1 MKKLLF
7 LFSLL
12 LAFQQAM
19 AQTDFKASLWIP
31 QNSGLAFVKY
41 HIFEIHND
49 QLYLIERSITAN
61 FDTVKTKNPPAR
73 FKYDTLAKYPVSNEQ
88 LLKLTDIIE
97 HTDSLGHHTAAGCD
111 FAAGWPRFF
120 IYTSYKDKT
129 MSGYVANCYREH
141 IYKIVDQFNKIYPM
155 GDVITYNQ
163 KDLAILEANCNAKV
177 K

>member
-12 LAFQQAM
+12 FVLQHAM
-19 AQTDFKASLWIP
+19 AQKDFQASISIP

-41 HIFEIHND
+41 HIYEIHNN
-49 QLYLIERSITAN
+49 QLYVIERSIIMNLDTA
-61 FDTVKTKNPPAR
+61 KTKNPPAP
-73 FKYDTLAKYPVSNEQ
+73 FKYDTLATYPVSKEQ
-88 LLKLTDIIE
+88 LLKLTDIVE
-97 HTDSLGHHTAAGCD
+97 HTDSLGSNTADGCE
-111 FAAGWPRFF
+111 FTMGWPRFF

-141 IYKIVDQFNKIYPM
+141 IYKIVDQFNAIYPK

-163 KDLAILEANCNAKV
+163 KDLAILEAKCNAKV